1 MKVKI
6 LNVIDNKTFKAE
18 ATLYKAHKKYGK
30 YLTSHKKYLVHY
42 KSEKELNIGEE
53 VIIKET
59 RPISKNKRWILTTTN
74 EA

>member
-6 LNVIDNKTFKAE
+6 LNIIDNKTFKGE
-18 ATLYKAHKKYGK
+18 ATLYKPHKKYGK

-42 KSEKELNIGEE
+42 DGEKKLNIGEE
-53 VIIKET
+53 VFIKET
-59 RPISKNKRWILTTTN
+59 RPISKNKRWILTTIS